1 MGVLTIKDLLLTPIY
16 LSFILL
22 ASLAIK
28 NSIKNKALRKYFMWG
43 LWLKIFGAI
52 ALGIIYN
59 TYYGGDTNLFFRD
72 GGIVWNILIDSP
84 SMGIR
89 ILFFTDAGDNSP
101 ELFQYVR
108 RIYYYVDA
116 NSFAV
121 LRISAICSIFSF
133 NTYTINAIFFAIISF
148 SGIWSM
154 FRVWHH
160 LYPHLLRPLAVAV
173 FFIPSVVFWG
183 SGLLKDTITI
193 GALGWMFYGFYF
205 GIILRKK
212 IVWNILLLLLGAW
225 VSNAIKQYVLLIFL
239 PSALLWFFLNYR
251 NRIKSRPLRI
261 IMLPIMMS
269 IALPAGFYAITQ
281 ITGEQSQYN
290 IDRVAANAK
299 INSEWLEYVSKIEG
313 GSGYNLGELDGTI
326 GNMLTKFPQAVWLAL
341 FRPYLW
347 EANNPFML
355 LSAVEAFFF
364 LLLTLKLFLTVN
376 PAKIGRQ
383 LVDHPVLFFSLAFT
397 LVLAFAAAVSSN
409 NFGTVV
415 RYKIPFMPFYLATLY
430 VLRYQLKSTRKLF

>member
-1 MGVLTIKDLLLTPIY
+1 
-16 LSFILL
+16 
-22 ASLAIK
+22 
-28 NSIKNKALRKYFMWG
+28 MWG

-59 TYYGGDTNLFFRD
+59 TYYGGDTNLFFKD
-72 GGIVWNILIDSP
+72 GGIIWNILIDSP
-84 SMGIR
+84 STGIR

-108 RIYYYVDA
+108 RIYYYPDT

-205 GIILRKK
+205 GIILRKR
-212 IVWNILLLLLGAW
+212 VVGNILLLLLGAL
-225 VSNAIKQYVLLIFL
+225 VSNAIKQYILLIFI

-355 LSAVEAFFF
+355 LSAVEALFF

-430 VLRYQLKSTRKLF
+430 VLRYQLKRTRKLF